1 MPQDG
6 NVICAL
12 LMRISEAYKVTERLF
27 IIGLLNSIWNLCV
40 VLLSYS
46 LGTVSLLS
54 SMTAV
59 ESYSYG
65 KRVYQMSADILTLA
79 KSTLHI
85 KLLLYNLR
93 QLGISTIFQ
102 KATLLLSGQQF
113 KVIPQP
119 LSSTL

>member
-1 MPQDG
+1 M
-6 NVICAL
+6 ICAL